1 VLLDAVIKELDLE
14 IRYSSDALGK
24 PISGVYISDLLSDVI
39 ANAEAGNLWLTL
51 QVHPNIIAVASLK
64 ELAGIILVNGR
75 QPDPETLK
83 KAEEEQVPLLSS
95 RLPTFEL
102 AGRLYLM
109 MRRC

>member
-1 VLLDAVIKELDLE
+1 
-14 IRYSSDALGK
+14 
-24 PISGVYISDLLSDVI
+24 
-39 ANAEAGNLWLTL
+39 
-51 QVHPNIIAVASLK
+51 
-64 ELAGIILVNGR
+64 VNGR